1 MSVTADQ
8 RHLMWIGLAALRW
21 QNQHLKERNR
31 LTIGDLAIER
41 QYKDWCDAE
50 EAAASKP
57 TGPQGEKP

>member
-8 RHLMWIGLAALRW
+8 RRLMWIGLAALRW
-21 QNQHLKERNR
+21 QNQQLREQNDLR
-31 LTIGDLAIER
+31 LGDLAIER

-57 TGPQGEKP
+57 NRPQGEKP